1 MKKIYKASR
10 RYIFRIIE
18 AQLKD
23 YRKREDSDE
32 EEKLAEKAL
41 DANSE
46 KDLDISFH
54 GQHYGWFV
62 WNPMEDKHEQKD
74 LNDFEK
80 DEHIEDVRDFV
91 QSLDKINLEDY
102 K

>member
-1 MKKIYKASR
+1 MIPKIAR
-10 RYIFRIIE
+10 RYMLKLIT

-23 YRKREDSDE
+23 YRKKEDSDE
-32 EEKLAEKAL
+32 VEELAERAM

-62 WNPMEDKHEQKD
+62 WNQMEAKHEQKD
-74 LNDFEK
+74 LNDFEQ
-80 DEHIEDVRDFV
+80 DDHIEDVREFT

-102 K
+102 E